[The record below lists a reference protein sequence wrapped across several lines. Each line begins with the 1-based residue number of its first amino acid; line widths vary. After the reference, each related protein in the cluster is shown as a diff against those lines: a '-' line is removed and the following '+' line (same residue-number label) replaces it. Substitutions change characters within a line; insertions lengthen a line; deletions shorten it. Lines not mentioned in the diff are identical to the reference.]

1 MLDFFIEE
9 LSGDIEVINAYEEN
23 ISPCIDCRY
32 CWKNR
37 GCSIKDNMQDIYNKI
52 DEADNIIIASPV
64 YFHTVP
70 GPLKIIIDRCQVYW
84 AGVLRGDKL
93 EVGSKKG

>member
-1 MLDFFIEE
+1 MNLRRRIKIKTLIFFGSARKKGNTRSMLDFFIEE

-64 YFHTVP
+64 YPFW
-70 GPLKIIIDRCQVYW
+70 RN
-84 AGVLRGDKL
+84 
-93 EVGSKKG
+93 